1 MDEREMKF
9 VALMRKMGISKS
21 DPTWT
26 ALEIVWDKAW
36 SEAKGPIPLRD
47 DGFDNE
53 DKPGSWSPE
62 EWNLGRWLSA
72 ALDDPNAC
80 AEFKEDVERW
90 FRSLGRRTTPDR
102 EAWISVAERLP
113 ESPGNYLLFRPAAH
127 LPPASDPNITIREF
141 FGRGKVGG
149 DRFGGAHAV
158 THWMPLPAA
167 PTSDQGEKS

>member
-1 MDEREMKF
+1 MDERDEILTKLTEFDVLIDAYMDAQF
-9 VALMRKMGISKS
+9 GGTHQERCDARISLRLLYREAL
-21 DPTWT
+21 TE
-26 ALEIVWDKAW
+26 LQ
-36 SEAKGPIPLRD
+36 
-47 DGFDNE
+47 
-53 DKPGSWSPE
+53 
-62 EWNLGRWLSA
+62 A
-72 ALDDPNAC
+72 A
-80 AEFKEDVERW
+80 
-90 FRSLGRRTTPDR
+90 RRTTPDR

-113 ESPGNYLLFRPAAH
+113 ESPGDYLLFRPAAH